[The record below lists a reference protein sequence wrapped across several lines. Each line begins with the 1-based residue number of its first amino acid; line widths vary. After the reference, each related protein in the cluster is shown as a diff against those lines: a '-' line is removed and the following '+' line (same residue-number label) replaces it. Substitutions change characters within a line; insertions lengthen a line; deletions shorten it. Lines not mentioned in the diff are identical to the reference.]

1 MKTLPR
7 VSTTRGAVIAV
18 MLICASSALAQ
29 ERPASTPSAPRH
41 EESGKASGDGIKVH
55 GRWTIDVR
63 NADGTLASH
72 NEFDNALVTPGAVT
86 LAALL
91 SRQTTVREW
100 SLSLQRESNGPCR
113 RPGGN
118 PGLFPCYI
126 VEPSFSIPFDGVGV
140 YFPTLALR
148 QIESSP
154 GSGNFDALEIT
165 GDVTAGWDDQ
175 IQLVTSTISFSG
187 AIFGVGGMQFSGRF
201 LSPSLSVASGQ
212 RIYVK
217 VVFSFS

>member
-1 MKTLPR
+1 ML
-7 VSTTRGAVIAV
+7 GAVIAV
-18 MLICASSALAQ
+18 LLICPSTALAQ
-29 ERPASTPSAPRH
+29 ERAASTPNASRH
-41 EESGKASGDGIKVH
+41 DESGKAAGDGIKVH

-91 SRQTTVREW
+91 SRQTTVRGW
-100 SLSLQRESNGPCR
+100 RLALQRGSNGPCTR
-113 RPGGN
+113 TLTPGT
-118 PGLFPCYI
+118 PLPCYI
-126 VEPSFSIPFDGVGV
+126 VEPGFSIPPNDDGI

-148 QIESSP
+148 QIETSP
-154 GSGNFDALEIT
+154 GSGNFDALELA
-165 GDVTAGWDDQ
+165 GDVTAALDDQ
-175 IQLVTSTISFSG
+175 IQVVFSTISFNQ
-187 AIFGVGGMQFSGRF
+187 AIFGVAGMNFSTRF
-201 LSPSLSVASGQ
+201 LSPALIVAAGQ